1 MTQIYKEFALDA
13 DKVEEASSWVQDYL
27 NAQKMERRNIQRIRL
42 TAEELLLNIL
52 SHCGSG
58 VQVSIGLGKQFG
70 RQMLR
75 LRYQGEAFD
84 PVKNSEYPLSDEIMR
99 SLGVLP
105 SWSYRGQMNTV
116 SMTLSERPKRG
127 SVFYILLAVTAA
139 VVLGFA
145 GRLFPVALRQS
156 TTDILLMPLA
166 NGFLGLMKTFSGI
179 LIMLTICSGILG
191 MGDSATLGQRGRH
204 FASRYIGIS
213 FILCA
218 AVMAVALP
226 LLHIDPGAYFQPGE
240 SSGFAQISQLIFG
253 ILPSDPVE
261 PFRTGNTLQ
270 LIVIAL
276 LIGAGLLAI
285 GERGKSLRS
294 LVEESTALLQRMV
307 SGICALVPLYVFAM
321 LLRQIWFG
329 EAGALLS
336 VWKLMVLAL
345 SAEVIFSAAYLL
357 VASLRL
363 KINPLKM
370 LKKILPPTLIAFT
383 TASSLAALT
392 LSLETCERKLG
403 IKKSTVTFAY
413 PLGSVIFKPG
423 CLFSFTVFV
432 CFFVQFYHVA
442 VNPAWCLLTLIT
454 VTLLVIAF
462 PPIPGGG
469 VLVFTIMF
477 STLGI
482 PTEALIMVTAVEIV
496 SEFFATGSNIM
507 LLLLE
512 IACGAARLGDLDRTV
527 LAEN

>member
-1 MTQIYKEFALDA
+1 MSLNYKEFALDEA
-13 DKVEEASSWVQDYL
+13 RVEEVSLLVQDYL
-27 NAQKMERRNIQRIRL
+27 NAQKMERRSVQRIRL

-52 SHCGSG
+52 SHSG
-58 VQVSIGLGKQFG
+58 RGVRVSIGLGKQFG

-75 LRYQGEAFD
+75 LRYEGDAFD
-84 PVKNSEYPLSDEIMR
+84 PVKNSENPLSDEIMR
-99 SLGVLP
+99 SLGALP
-105 SWSYRGQMNTV
+105 SWSYRGRMNTV

-127 SVFYILLAVTAA
+127 SVFYILLAVAAA

-145 GRLFPVALRQS
+145 GRLFPEALRQS
-156 TTDILLMPLA
+156 ITDILLTPLS

-191 MGDSATLGQRGRH
+191 MGDSATLGQKGKLFVLR
-204 FASRYIGIS
+204 FIGIS

-218 AVMAVALP
+218 AVMVVALS
-226 LLHIDPGAYFQPGE
+226 LLHIDPGAQLSQGG
-240 SSGFAQISQLIFG
+240 SSGFAQISQMIFN

-276 LIGAGLLAI
+276 LIGVGLLAI

-294 LVEESTALLQRMV
+294 LVEESTSLLQRMV
-307 SGICALVPLYVFAM
+307 SGICALVPLYVFAI
-321 LLRQIWFG
+321 LLRQIWSG

-336 VWKLMVLAL
+336 VWKLMVMVL
-345 SAEVIFSAAYLL
+345 SSEVVFSAAYLL
-357 VASLRL
+357 IAALRL
-363 KINPLKM
+363 KINPLKL

-403 IKKSTVTFAY
+403 VRKSTVAFAY
-413 PLGSVIFKPG
+413 PLGSVIFMPG

-432 CFFVQFYHVA
+432 CFFAQFYHVA
-442 VNPAWCLLTLIT
+442 VNPAWCILALIT
-454 VTLLVIAF
+454 VTLLAIAL
-462 PPIPGGG
+462 PPIPGAG

-482 PTEALIMVTAVEIV
+482 PAEALVMVMAVEIV
-496 SEFFATGSNIM
+496 SEFFATGSNNF

-512 IACGAARLGDLDRTV
+512 IACGAGRLGDLDRAV
-527 LAEN
+527 LSED